1 MEASPAIAAPTYYET
16 GFRKFIITVT
26 VILCSVVELID
37 TSVVN
42 VAITDLMGNLGATL
56 GEVSWVIASYAIA
69 NVIVVP
75 LSGWFG
81 TQFGR
86 KNYYMASLGI
96 FVISSMLCGLS
107 TNIWVLVFWRFIQG
121 LGGGALLATS
131 QTILF
136 ETYRPE
142 ERGMATAFFGI
153 GVILGPSLG
162 PTVGG
167 YIIDN
172 ISWPWIF
179 YVNLPI
185 GIVAL
190 TNTFLFIHDRPG
202 SRKPVP
208 LNSVDWWGL
217 FFLVL
222 GIGSLQLVLEQGER
236 EDWFE
241 SSYIVFATLLAL
253 AGIAAFVWRELTTPN
268 PIVDLRVLRHL
279 SLGFGTVLL
288 FVLGFVLYASVL
300 VFPVLTQ
307 RGLGFTATD
316 TGLVLLP
323 AALAGGML
331 MPIMGRLI
339 QKGFPVKIL
348 VSIGFTL
355 IFLSSMWM
363 YFTITPSSGELDFYL
378 PQIVRG
384 FGLGFLF
391 IPLTNL
397 ALAGLQGKELAQGA
411 GLTNMMRQLGGS
423 FGVAIVS
430 TYITTRT
437 GMRRADL
444 TNFINDYSSFF
455 QERLTQVQ
463 QAMLARGMDPTMAL
477 KRAYA
482 LVDFGINRQ
491 ALLLAY
497 TDAYTLVGLFCLAA
511 IPMILLIRLPKNSA
525 PVDTSAAH

>member
-1 MEASPAIAAPTYYET
+1 MQAAPALAPTYYET
-16 GFRKFIITVT
+16 GFRKFIITIT

-42 VAITDLMGNLGATL
+42 VALTDLMGNLGATL
-56 GEVSWVIASYAIA
+56 SEVSWVIASYAIA

-86 KNYYMASLGI
+86 KNYYMGSLII
-96 FVISSMLCGLS
+96 FIVSSMLCGAS
-107 TNIWVLVFWRFIQG
+107 SNIWMLVFWRFVQG

-172 ISWPWIF
+172 FAWPWIF

-190 TNTFLFIHDRPG
+190 VNTYLFIHDRPG

-208 LNSVDWWGL
+208 LGSVDWWGL
-217 FFLVL
+217 LFLIV

-253 AGIAAFVWRELTTPN
+253 GGILAFVWRELTTPN

-279 SLGFGTVLL
+279 SLGVGTVVL

-323 AALAGGML
+323 AALCSGFL

-339 QKGFPVKIL
+339 QRGFPIKVL
-348 VSIGFTL
+348 VSIGFL
-355 IFLSSMWM
+355 LVFISSMWM
-363 YFTITPSSGELDFYL
+363 YFRITPTSGDLDFYL
-378 PQIVRG
+378 PQMVRG

-430 TYITTRT
+430 TFITTRT
-437 GMRRADL
+437 GIRRADL
-444 TNFINDYSSFF
+444 TGFINDYSSFL
-455 QERLTQVQ
+455 QDRLVQ
-463 QAMLARGMDPTMAL
+463 LQQGLIARGMDPTTAL
-477 KRAYA
+477 KRAYG
-482 LVDFGINRQ
+482 LVDFGLNRQ

-497 TDAYTLVGLFCLAA
+497 MDAYSLVGLFCLAA
-511 IPMILLIRLPKNSA
+511 IPLILIIRLPKNNA
-525 PVDTSAAH
+525 PVDASAAH